1 MKRAKKRKQTLH
13 ERAVEFALN
22 NEGRGYG
29 YMPLV
34 HGYESGWKA
43 AQRAAR
49 KAKPRNTRSKK

>member
-22 NEGRGYG
+22 SETG
-29 YMPLV
+29 YMGYAPLV
-34 HGYESGWKA
+34 EGYKSGWKA

-49 KAKPRNTRSKK
+49 KAKARNARSKK